1 MRTPRIAHQIARAQ
15 NCVPFKPS
23 NPRALASWQ
32 HCVTPGISQLQPP
45 QNDWHWQQLQSC
57 QGPVGGGGGLGA
69 KQLEPC
75 WTLSGLPHAIK
86 VPQIPIVEKIASLC
100 GPISS
105 HYKVVGENHKT
116 KTPHVDV
123 HKRVSQAHMCHGLPL
138 HETQRQ

>member
-45 QNDWHWQQLQSC
+45 QNDGHWQQLQSC

-69 KQLEPC
+69 KQLEPR
-75 WTLSGLPHAIK
+75 WTLSGLSNAIK
-86 VPQIPIVEKIASLC
+86 APRITIVEKLLPSAS
-100 GPISS
+100 PSEATTSS
-105 HYKVVGENHKT
+105 EI
-116 KTPHVDV
+116 
-123 HKRVSQAHMCHGLPL
+123 
-138 HETQRQ
+138 E